1 MSGPATIR
9 YGDHADQVADLRV
22 PSRAGPHPV
31 AVLLHGGFWREP
43 YRRDRMDPL
52 AEDLT
57 ARGWATWNLEYRRVG
72 GAGGWPATL
81 DDVATGITALADQPV
96 DLARLLLIGHSA
108 GGHLAL
114 WAASRAPAA
123 LVVSL
128 GGVSDL
134 EEAAE
139 LGLGDGA
146 AQELLG
152 GTPAEVPERYA
163 AASPARLLP
172 LRAPLLLV
180 HGDADDRV
188 PVATARRFSALA
200 TAAGTPCELLE
211 LPGVD
216 HFAVIDPAASP
227 WAATLAALANLLTP
241 P

>member
-1 MSGPATIR
+1 MSGSTTVR
-9 YGDHADQVADLRV
+9 YGDHADQEADLRL
-22 PSRAGPHPV
+22 PGGAGPHPV

-43 YRRDRMDPL
+43 YRRDLMDPL

-57 ARGWATWNLEYRRVG
+57 GRGWATWNLEYRRVG

-81 DDVATGITALADQPV
+81 EDVAAGITALADQPV
-96 DLARLLLIGHSA
+96 ELARLLLVGHSA

-123 LVVSL
+123 LVLSL
-128 GGVSDL
+128 AGVSDL

-146 AQELLG
+146 ARELLG
-152 GTPAEVPERYA
+152 GAPAEVPQRYA

-188 PVATARRFSALA
+188 PVATARRFAALA
-200 TAAGTPCELLE
+200 TVTATPCELLE

-216 HFAVIDPAASP
+216 HFSVIDPASP
-227 WAATLAALANLLTP
+227 AWAATAAALDRLLP
-241 P
+241 V

>member
-1 MSGPATIR
+1 MTAATTLR

-22 PSRAGPHPV
+22 PVGAGPHPV

-43 YRRDRMDPL
+43 YRRDLMDPL

-57 ARGWATWNLEYRRVG
+57 AQGWATWNLEYRRVG

-81 DDVATGITALADQPV
+81 DDVAAGITALADQPV
-96 DLARLLLIGHSA
+96 DLARLLLVGHSA

-114 WAASRAPAA
+114 WAASLGPAA

-128 GGVSDL
+128 AGVSDL

-139 LGLGDGA
+139 LGLGDRA

-163 AASPARLLP
+163 TASPARLFP

-180 HGDADDRV
+180 HGDADDQV
-188 PVATARRFSALA
+188 PVSTARRFAALA
-200 TAAGTPCELLE
+200 AVAGSPCELLE

-216 HFAVIDPAASP
+216 HFAVIDPATPAWS
-227 WAATLAALANLLTP
+227 ATLAAVDRLLAA
-241 P
+241 